1 MRISDWSSDVCS
13 SDLDVAVLRK
23 CDSCDRSQKTSSV
36 GVGHAPNSD
45 RQGALKPG
53 AWLLHSR
60 TAFSV
65 LGLLAGCHAFD
76 EAGSEVMLP
85 PALQALVTKTAVIDA
100 GSVAVH
106 GKCFVLKT
114 GRDRKSIE
122 SGKSVSVRVDLG
134 GRRFLTQKNN
144 N

>member
-1 MRISDWSSDVCS
+1 MSCVSDVFCF
-13 SDLDVAVLRK
+13 DLVFCVFLVRTFDVAVLRK

-53 AWLLHSR
+53 AWLIHSR

-76 EAGSEVMLP
+76 EAGSEVMLR
-85 PALQALVTKTAVIDA
+85 PALQALVTKTAVR
-100 GSVAVH
+100 SEEQTSE
-106 GKCFVLKT
+106 L
-114 GRDRKSIE
+114 
-122 SGKSVSVRVDLG
+122 
-134 GRRFLTQKNN
+134 Q
-144 N
+144 

>member
-23 CDSCDRSQKTSSV
+23 CDSCHRSQKTSSV

-45 RQGALKPG
+45 RQGALKLG

-65 LGLLAGCHAFD
+65 LGPLAGCHAVD
-76 EAGSEVMLP
+76 EAGSEVMLR
-85 PALQALVTKTAVIDA
+85 PALQALVTKNAVTAA
-100 GSVAVH
+100 GSVAWLGQGVA
-106 GKCFVLKT
+106 LQP
-114 GRDRKSIE
+114 GRQPAARPS
-122 SGKSVSVRVDLG
+122 R
-134 GRRFLTQKNN
+134 
-144 N
+144 